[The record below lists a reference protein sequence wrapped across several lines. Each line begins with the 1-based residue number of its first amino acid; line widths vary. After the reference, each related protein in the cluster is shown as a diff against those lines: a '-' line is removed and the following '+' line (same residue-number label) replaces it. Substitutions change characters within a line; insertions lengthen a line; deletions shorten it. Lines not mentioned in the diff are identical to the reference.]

1 MSTSKPAQ
9 AFDASAAFKPKA
21 SRFTLD
27 RRRRRPRRGGF
38 EEPRGPVPQWMQDEL
53 DKLAAAR
60 ADIEARGMTAETAGV
75 LTCAPTT

>member
-1 MSTSKPAQ
+1 
-9 AFDASAAFKPKA
+9 
-21 SRFTLD
+21 
-27 RRRRRPRRGGF
+27 
-38 EEPRGPVPQWMQDEL
+38 MQDEL